1 MGVTDMGATKTQTKK
16 AREQLACRGSAV
28 ATKARH
34 LLNEGNTRRV
44 RIRRDDHEVMSF
56 PVTIGV
62 AGTILAPWLAAIG
75 AVATFV
81 GPFHVDVE
89 RDAPRDEIPDT
100 APDETANAG

>member
-1 MGVTDMGATKTQTKK
+1 MGATKTQTMKT
-16 AREQLACRGSAV
+16 REQLARRGSAV

-34 LLNEGNTRRV
+34 LLTEGNTRRV

-62 AGTILAPWLAAIG
+62 AGTLLAPWLAAIG

-81 GPFHVDVE
+81 GPFDVDVE
-89 RDAPRDEIPDT
+89 RDAARNETPVT
-100 APDETANAG
+100 ASDETADAG